1 MSKQSSLPELSL
13 QMELDEAATR
23 AVRSS
28 RSIRLSWTALGVF
41 AGLVLIAAVST
52 WTVTPHASH
61 AVSESDSRQTTNLIQ
76 GFAPMP
82 MLRPARSGA
91 IGIARHSIGTRPAV
105 LYRPAFRPKAFR
117 GPARVA
123 MWQMNGAHGDMG
135 KSVPATELPP
145 AQLEQLLAKPMRSL
159 LFELEN
165 MKDVVPSPSD
175 AAKILD
181 KACEYA
187 ASSMEAN
194 NMEMD
199 QESKFKQEI
208 KLQEVLSDTYKSL
221 EQKGILRGFGSCANA
236 LAPLKPAGTTMS
248 GNLFMEQDLLKA
260 TGLQSK
266 AFSPP
271 SGVGFPSL
279 VLGSL
284 TAYGLLGAASSLAL
298 PVAPVGAGLFGLLGV
313 DSILFRGAIQ
323 DTIVKT
329 VNPKYREVVLQHEA
343 GHLLVAYLMGNP
355 IQGCLLD
362 SWAALK
368 DGRFGG
374 VQAGTIFYDP
384 ELGQNMASGKLS
396 RTCLDRYSIVVM
408 AGIAAEAMKNGQA
421 EGGSSDEDGL
431 IRLLIGLDGGQTWDP
446 ARIQSQARWGASQ
459 AFLLLRDHASA
470 YEDLCNS
477 LREGATIGKAI
488 MAIEGALAKEPE
500 LPAVTRMRWTADDWL
515 KKGAGLAVDPKIGA
529 IDAKI
534 IALDNKIAG
543 NALRIDKLDP
553 AAGAK
558 AVLDETKRDKMSLE
572 IAKLDKD
579 IADKTAQLQMIT
591 LEKKDA
597 EIAGADREIVEK
609 SANLPEP
616 DALAQQDAELAA
628 LDKEIAEKK
637 AKLAAIAAPE
647 QKDGQIAG
655 VDNQVG
661 EPGSKLEELDK
672 RIAENA
678 AKQEVVDKQ
687 IAEQELA
694 KKNEKLQEIAQK
706 EAEIAAAAQKDEEI
720 AALDKE
726 ILEKNAKLQASASPA
741 EKKAEIAALDKAIA
755 ELTAKTLEP
764 AAPAVKVAQFA
775 ELAKLKAE
783 RKAKLEPMIAPVHE
797 EPDAKIAVP
806 AQKDAKI
813 AALAQK
819 DAELAAIDKEI
830 AEKNAKLQE
839 IAQKEAEIVASAQNN
854 VEVAAIDKEI
864 AEKNAKLQEIAQKEA
879 EISASTHKDAEVAAL
894 DQEIATKDANLQESA
909 SPAQKEAEL
918 AASVQK
924 DSDIVALDEA
934 IAEQYA
940 KTLEPAAPQEKTA
953 QFVVLD
959 QLKRARKAKL
969 ERIDALVQK
978 DEKIAAPAHK
988 DAEDEMEKKEVQ
1000 WTFPETVANKDTPA

>member
-1 MSKQSSLPELSL
+1 MYKQSSLPELSL

-41 AGLVLIAAVST
+41 AGLVLIAAAST
-52 WTVTPHASH
+52 LTVTPHASH
-61 AVSESDSRQTTNLIQ
+61 AASESDSRQTANLIQ

-82 MLRPARSGA
+82 MLRPARAGA
-91 IGIARHSIGTRPAV
+91 IGIARPSIGTRPAV
-105 LYRPAFRPKAFR
+105 LYRPALRAKAFR

-135 KSVPATELPP
+135 KGAPATELPP

-165 MKDVVPSPSD
+165 MKDVVPGPSD

-194 NMEMD
+194 NVELD
-199 QESKFKQEI
+199 QEAKFKQEV
-208 KLQEVLSDTYKSL
+208 KLQEVLTDTYKSL

-236 LAPLKPAGTTMS
+236 LAPLKPAGKTMS

-298 PVAPVGAGLFGLLGV
+298 PIAPVGAGLFGLLGV

-431 IRLLIGLDGGQTWDP
+431 IRLLVGLDGGQTWDP
-446 ARIQSQARWGASQ
+446 PRIQSQARWGASQ

-477 LREGATIGKAI
+477 LREGATIGKAV
-488 MAIEGALAKEPE
+488 MAIEGALAKEAE
-500 LPAVTRMRWTADDWL
+500 IPAVTRMRWTADDWL

-529 IDAKI
+529 IEAKI
-534 IALDNKIAG
+534 IAMDNKIAD
-543 NALRIDKLDP
+543 NALRIDELDP
-553 AAGAK
+553 TAGANM
-558 AVLDETKRDKMSLE
+558 AVPDETKRDKMSLE

-579 IADKTAQLQMIT
+579 IAVKTAQLEMID
-591 LEKKDA
+591 LEKK
-597 EIAGADREIVEK
+597 ESVEK
-609 SANLPEP
+609 SAKLPEP

-637 AKLAAIAAPE
+637 AKLAAVAAPE
-647 QKDGQIAG
+647 QKDGEIAG
-655 VDNQVG
+655 VDNQI
-661 EPGSKLEELDK
+661 EESGSKLEALYK
-672 RIAENA
+672 QIAENK
-678 AKQEVVDKQ
+678 AKQEALDKQ
-687 IAEQELA
+687 IADQELA
-694 KKNEKLQEIAQK
+694 KKNAKLEEIAQK

-726 ILEKNAKLQASASPA
+726 ISEKNAKLQESASPA

-764 AAPAVKVAQFA
+764 AAPAAKVAQFA

-783 RKAKLEPMIAPVHE
+783 KKAKLEPMIAPVHKE
-797 EPDAKIAVP
+797 SDAKIAVP
-806 AQKDAKI
+806 AQKDATI

-940 KTLEPAAPQEKTA
+940 KTLEPAAPQEKA
-953 QFVVLD
+953 ALFVVLD

-969 ERIDALVQK
+969 EGIDALVQK

-1000 WTFPETVANKDTPA
+1000 